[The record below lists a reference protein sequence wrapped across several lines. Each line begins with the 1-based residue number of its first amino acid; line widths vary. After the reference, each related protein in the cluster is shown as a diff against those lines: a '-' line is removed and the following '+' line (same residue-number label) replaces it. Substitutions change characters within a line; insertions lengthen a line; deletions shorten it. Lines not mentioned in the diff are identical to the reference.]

1 MKRVVEPDLDAKQ
14 RVDNGVLVLDAVRP
28 GWRSAV
34 KPKDLELS
42 SYVACVLGQI
52 FGSYDEG
59 LAALKL
65 TPIEALNYGFNTFNS
80 QMMVLLIAEWIRRL

>member
-1 MKRVVEPDLDAKQ
+1 MKKVVEPALDAKQ
-14 RVDNGVLVLDAVRP
+14 RVDNGVMVLDAVRP
-28 GWRSAV
+28 GWRQDIDVEA
-34 KPKDLELS
+34 LNLS

-59 LAALKL
+59 LAALRL
-65 TPIEALNYGFNTFNS
+65 TPVEALSYGFNTFNS